1 MTPQEALRARFEAW
15 ALTNFDYEPTYVS
28 QGDLAEVFPDV
39 WAAYQAGA
47 VVPDGWQLVPKEPSE
62 AMRLTGAVTVRENQL
77 AAPEPL
83 TVWVYKAMLS
93 AAPEY
98 KP

>member
-1 MTPQEALRARFEAW
+1 MTPQEARFEAW
-15 ALTNFDYEPTYVS
+15 AISENRAVRLSTGEFRWGLTVGTTLF
-28 QGDLAEVFPDV
+28 
-39 WAAYQAGA
+39 AAYQAGA
-47 VVPDGWQLVPKEPSE
+47 AVPDGWQLVPKEPSE

-77 AAPEPL
+77 AAPGPL

-98 KP
+98 AP